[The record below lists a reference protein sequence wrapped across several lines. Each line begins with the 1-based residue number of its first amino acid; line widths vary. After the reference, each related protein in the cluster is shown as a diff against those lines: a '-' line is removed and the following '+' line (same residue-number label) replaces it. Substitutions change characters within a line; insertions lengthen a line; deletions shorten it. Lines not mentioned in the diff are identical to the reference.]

1 MENLLVLVVLFLLVH
16 FNSKTDNI
24 LEKLNKSV
32 NSHNFHSVD
41 ALKVDDHSRITFTK
55 RVRNVLPIQTGDS
68 IAVYQNKKN
77 RNVVFNI
84 EREGSIVDTWI
95 CRRVLDD
102 LNYDNDT
109 IDVIYG
115 DSKNDNNT
123 RNINPAEAYPEVGQ
137 ILPSATAPHG
147 LRGETINQSATYG
160 STKKG
165 ELNTINDKSKIKS
178 ANKIIMIVD
187 DERDTLTTLKLLLA
201 EIDVNVETFSS
212 SQDAIIHF
220 AQGDPSTYDLIILDI
235 KMPVISG
242 LKLYAMM
249 HSLGVLSSKFLFMSD
264 LDYAEEFIQTLPEMK
279 KSNFI
284 KKPIE
289 GKTLLQQVKE
299 SLNYYNSFES

>member
-1 MENLLVLVVLFLLVH
+1 
-16 FNSKTDNI
+16 
-24 LEKLNKSV
+24 LEKLHKSV
-32 NSHNFHSVD
+32 NSHNFLSLD
-41 ALKVDDHSRITFTK
+41 ALKVDNHSRITFTK
-55 RVRNVLPIQTGDS
+55 RVRNVLPVRTGDS

-102 LNYDNDT
+102 MNYDNDT
-109 IDVIYG
+109 IDVIFG
-115 DSKNDNNT
+115 ESKNNNKAHHT
-123 RNINPAEAYPEVGQ
+123 YPSLAFSEVGQ
-137 ILPSATAPHG
+137 NLPNPSTPHA
-147 LRGETINQSATYG
+147 LRGEAIDQSATYG

-165 ELNTINDKSKIKS
+165 ELITITDKSEIRS
-178 ANKIIMIVD
+178 ANKIILIVD
-187 DERDTLTTLKLLLA
+187 DELGILTTLELLLY

-235 KMPVISG
+235 KMPIING

-249 HSLGVLSSKFLFMSD
+249 HSLGVPSSKFLFMSD

-299 SLNYYNSFES
+299 SLNLIQ

>member
-1 MENLLVLVVLFLLVH
+1 
-16 FNSKTDNI
+16 
-24 LEKLNKSV
+24 LEKLHKSV
-32 NSHNFHSVD
+32 NSHNFLSLD

-55 RVRNVLPIQTGDS
+55 RVRDVLPVRTGDS

-102 LNYDNDT
+102 MHYDSDT

-115 DSKNDNNT
+115 ESKNKNDDNNA
-123 RNINPAEAYPEVGQ
+123 RHVNPLLAYSEVDQ
-137 ILPSATAPHG
+137 NLPNPTTPHG
-147 LRGETINQSATYG
+147 LRGESIDRSVTFG

-165 ELNTINDKSKIKS
+165 ELVTISDKSEIKS
-178 ANKIIMIVD
+178 ANKIILLVD
-187 DERDTLTTLKLLLA
+187 DELDILTTLELLLT
-201 EIDVNVETFSS
+201 EIDVNIETFSS
-212 SQDAIIHF
+212 SQDAIVHF
-220 AQGDPSTYDLIILDI
+220 AQQDPSTYDLIILDI
-235 KMPVISG
+235 KMPVING

-249 HSLGVLSSKFLFMSD
+249 HSLGVPSSKFLFMSD

-289 GKTLLQQVKE
+289 GKPLLQQVKE
-299 SLNYYNSFES
+299 LLNLIQ